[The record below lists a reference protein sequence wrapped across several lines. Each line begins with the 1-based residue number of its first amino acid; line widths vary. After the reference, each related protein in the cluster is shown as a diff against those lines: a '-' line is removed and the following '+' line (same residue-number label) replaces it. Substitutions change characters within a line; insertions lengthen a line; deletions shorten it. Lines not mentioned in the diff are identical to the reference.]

1 MRNARLILRWLV
13 PGLCFAAPL
22 HLHAVPLRVEVE
34 GVGRDLERN
43 IRSVLSLEREDKDEL
58 NEERIRRLHADAP
71 AEIEEALQPFG
82 YYKPLVRSQ
91 LRQDGER
98 WIARYEV
105 DSGPRIQVASLD
117 LRIVGDGAN
126 DPNFRRIAADFPVKR
141 GEGLF

>member
-13 PGLCFAAPL
+13 PGLCFAFP
-22 HLHAVPLRVEVE
+22 LHAVPLRVEVE

-43 IRSVLSLEREDKDEL
+43 IRSVLSLEREDEDEL

-91 LRQDGER
+91 LRG
-98 WIARYEV
+98 
-105 DSGPRIQVASLD
+105 
-117 LRIVGDGAN
+117 
-126 DPNFRRIAADFPVKR
+126 
-141 GEGLF
+141 